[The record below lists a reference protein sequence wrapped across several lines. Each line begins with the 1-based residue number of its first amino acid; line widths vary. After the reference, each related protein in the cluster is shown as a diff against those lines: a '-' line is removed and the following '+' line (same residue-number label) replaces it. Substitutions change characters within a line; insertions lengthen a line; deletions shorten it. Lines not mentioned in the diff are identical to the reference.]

1 MRIPTHPG
9 TVLAEEI
16 EARGISANRLALD
29 LGVPASRIGEIIRG
43 RRSVSPE
50 TALRLA
56 RYFGGSPTFWL
67 NLQAAHDL
75 GVAEKKYGDEIKR
88 TVRTA
93 A

>member
-9 TVLAEEI
+9 AILAEELSV
-16 EARGISANRLALD
+16 RGLSANRLALD
-29 LGVPASRIGEIIRG
+29 LGVPASRIGEIVKC
-43 RRSVSPE
+43 RRAISPE

-56 RYFGGSPTFWL
+56 HYFGGAPTFWL

-75 GVAEKKYGDEIKR
+75 GVAEAKFGDEIRR